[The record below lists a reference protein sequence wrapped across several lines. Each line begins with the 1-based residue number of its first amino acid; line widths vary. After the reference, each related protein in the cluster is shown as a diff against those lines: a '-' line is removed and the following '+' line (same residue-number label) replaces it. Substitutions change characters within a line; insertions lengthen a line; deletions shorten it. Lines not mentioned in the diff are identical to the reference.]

1 MKSKIRPRDFWTA
14 AILLFLI
21 LLGVLLVV
29 YTFTNTNRIR
39 EALATEVM
47 QQQHDVES
55 LITGYTD
62 VLLALENHRLQAGA
76 EARKRLLDALDHV
89 QMQLD
94 EMRSTYSFQRLD
106 GAAKAHAFVK
116 PVLEDAGHWLVEGV
130 HNYGPSSPQLLLI
143 VHTRLNERIESLR
156 QISKETKFVA
166 NSLLEEQANDLA
178 SFRNS
183 LLVQLAAFL
192 AVSTG
197 SIFLLLRQRNLQ
209 EQIARDQKEN
219 AQRFREFADIGADW
233 FWETDVNL
241 ELVNDSRFSISEVPK
256 LSSASKNASKN
267 AGKNTGAQP
276 SAVMDGNDSNYTSPV
291 VKSPSGDLGKHLLPQ
306 EKMASRVPFTNVEC
320 KIQDS
325 EDSFRDY
332 SLSAKPILGEQG
344 EFLGYR
350 GIGRDISLRKS
361 VERDLEA
368 ASMALVQ
375 AETRGR
381 EQAEEALKASEQ
393 FLRTTIDSLPQR
405 IAILDNNGNI
415 IETNR
420 SWDIHEVK
428 RPPRASK
435 QGDSKESGSRR
446 NIREFY
452 QTQPEVINSDKAVQ
466 TEFSALVDALDSL
479 VSAGGDSLVLEFTS
493 GTGEQQRWYSLK
505 AHQLETVESRYA
517 LLVYEEITSRKKLE
531 EDDRRLRADLAHAAR
546 LSTAGE
552 LASGLAHELNQ
563 PLSAI
568 SHNCDAIQSMLQGE
582 HATAYETSPELVE
595 TVNDIAGQTQRAGDI
610 IRSMR
615 QMVRKDT
622 ASHTETDL
630 NRLVRETLRLTRPE
644 TREHDVK
651 VLLDLD
657 AHLPLLTVN
666 PVQIQQVLVNLE
678 RNSVEAMVS
687 AGIADKVL
695 EISTH
700 LQESQQILVT
710 VMDSG
715 PGFDNHVIDQL
726 FTPFVSTKA
735 EGMGLGLSISRS
747 IVESHGGRLWVDR
760 QSGKTRVRFSL
771 PAAADLRF
779 EQPAELIRLQG

>member
-1 MKSKIRPRDFWTA
+1 MTRKVRAIDLWTA

-21 LLGVLLVV
+21 FMGVLLVV

-62 VLLALENHRLQAGA
+62 VLLALDNQRLQSRDSGHS
-76 EARKRLLDALDHV
+76 RLLSKLDQV
-89 QMQLD
+89 QKQLD
-94 EMRSTYSFQRLD
+94 QMRSIYSFERLD

-116 PVLEDAGHWLVEGV
+116 PVLEDAEQWLVEGV
-130 HNYGPSSPQLLLI
+130 HNYDPFSPQLLKI
-143 VHTRLNERIESLR
+143 VHDRLTDRIDSLR
-156 QISKETKFVA
+156 QISTETKSVA
-166 NSLLEEQANDLA
+166 NSLLNEQAHDLA

-192 AVSTG
+192 AVSAG

-209 EQIARDQKEN
+209 EKIARDQKEN

-233 FWETDVNL
+233 FWETDANL
-241 ELVNDSRFSISEVPK
+241 ELVNDSRFSISEVPR
-256 LSSASKNASKN
+256 LASSASLTNNTLSNGGNSAAVNAYADPAAKTPSK
-267 AGKNTGAQP
+267 
-276 SAVMDGNDSNYTSPV
+276 
-291 VKSPSGDLGKHLLPQ
+291 DLGKHVLPQ
-306 EKMASRVPFTNVEC
+306 DKMSSRVPFHNVEC
-320 KIQDS
+320 QIRDS

-368 ASMALVQ
+368 ASRALVQ

-420 SWDIHEVK
+420 SWDINEVK
-428 RPPRASK
+428 PPQGISEAS
-435 QGDSKESGSRR
+435 GIRR
-446 NIREFY
+446 NIRQFY
-452 QTQPEVINSDKAVQ
+452 QTQPEIINCDVAVQ
-466 TEFSALVDALDSL
+466 AEFSAMVEALDGL
-479 VSAGGDSLVLEFTS
+479 VTAGGDSLVLEFSS
-493 GTGEQQRWYSLK
+493 GVGELQRWYSLK
-505 AHQLETVESRYA
+505 AHQLETSESRYA

-568 SHNCDAIQSMLQGE
+568 SHNCDAIKSMLQGE
-582 HATAYETSPELVE
+582 TAGTYDAAPELVQ

-630 NRLVRETLRLTRPE
+630 NLLVRETLRLTRPE
-644 TREHDVK
+644 TREHNVK
-651 VLLDLD
+651 VLLALD
-657 AHLPLLTVN
+657 ANLPLLNLN

-678 RNSVEAMVS
+678 RNSVEAMVN
-687 AGIADKVL
+687 ANVDDKVL
-695 EISTH
+695 EISTR
-700 LQESQQILVT
+700 LQDSQLIEVAVT
-710 VMDSG
+710 DLG
-715 PGFDNHVIDQL
+715 PGFDAQVIDQL

-760 QSGKTRVRFSL
+760 QSGRTSVRFTL
-771 PAAADLRF
+771 PAAAAGFD
-779 EQPAELIRLQG
+779 QPVELIRLQG

>member
-1 MKSKIRPRDFWTA
+1 MKSKIRPSDIWTA

-21 LLGVLLVV
+21 FMGVLLVV

-62 VLLALENHRLQAGA
+62 VLLALENQRLQP
-76 EARKRLLDALDHV
+76 ESENRSRLLGALDKVHK
-89 QMQLD
+89 QLD
-94 EMRSTYSFQRLD
+94 EMRSNYSFERLD

-116 PVLEDAGHWLVEGV
+116 PVLEDAEQWLLGGV
-130 HNYGPSSPQLLLI
+130 HNYDPSSPELLQI
-143 VHTRLNERIESLR
+143 VHLRLTERMESLR
-156 QISKETKFVA
+156 QISEETKSVA
-166 NSLLEEQANDLA
+166 NSLLNEQAHDLA

-192 AVSTG
+192 AVSAG

-209 EQIARDQKEN
+209 EQIARDQKAN
-219 AQRFREFADIGADW
+219 ALRFREFADIGADW
-233 FWETDVNL
+233 FWETDANL
-241 ELVNDSRFSISEVPK
+241 DLVNDSRFSISEVPK
-256 LSSASKNASKN
+256 LGASATQTDEPMPNKATVVQS
-267 AGKNTGAQP
+267 GNTPGA
-276 SAVMDGNDSNYTSPV
+276 AEAIAE
-291 VKSPSGDLGKHLLPQ
+291 GDLGKHVLPH
-306 EKMASRVPFTNVEC
+306 EKMATRAPFNNVEC
-320 KIQDS
+320 QIRDS
-325 EDSFRDY
+325 EASFRDY

-361 VERDLEA
+361 VERELEA
-368 ASMALVQ
+368 ASQALVQ

-428 RPPRASK
+428 PGRSRV
-435 QGDSKESGSRR
+435 QDSQTVR

-452 QTQPEVINSDKAVQ
+452 QTQPEILNSDRAVQ
-466 TEFSALVDALDSL
+466 TEFSAMVEALDSL

-493 GTGEQQRWYSLK
+493 GSGEHQRWYSLK

-568 SHNCDAIQSMLQGE
+568 SHNCDAIKSMLQGASADAQE
-582 HATAYETSPELVE
+582 SSPELVQ

-622 ASHTETDL
+622 TSHIETDL
-630 NRLVRETLRLTRPE
+630 NMLVRETLRLTRPE
-644 TREHDVK
+644 ARAHGVK
-651 VLLDLD
+651 VVVDLD
-657 AHLPLLTVN
+657 AHLPLLTLN

-687 AGIADKVL
+687 AGIAEKVL
-695 EISTH
+695 KISTH
-700 LQESQQILVT
+700 LQPLQQILVT
-710 VMDSG
+710 VTDSG
-715 PGFDNHVIDQL
+715 PGFDDQVIDQL
-726 FTPFVSTKA
+726 FTPFVSTKD

-747 IVESHGGRLWVDR
+747 IVEAHGGRLWVDR
-760 QSGKTRVRFSL
+760 ESGKTRVRFSL
-771 PAAADLRF
+771 PLVDADSGF
-779 EQPAELIRLQG
+779 GKTADLIRLQG